1 MPSATTAAPPRPTVI
16 CRPVVLTDDEHRQ
29 LMIDERVERE
39 IAIRWF
45 RR

>member
-1 MPSATTAAPPRPTVI
+1 MPSATPTAQPRPAVI
-16 CRPVVLTDDEHRQ
+16 CRPVMLTEDEHRQ